1 MDHLLENVRKISI
14 NLSTASRAI
23 SIPNGNLDVTN
34 IENRKPD
41 LIMIKSCNDL
51 FYIPIILKSHTAYV
65 YEVYTY
71 MIYNFNHHKETE
83 QWVGLWIT
91 HNKSIGRQWDY
102 INLIIPPLHSTWH
115 YDKKTHLSHWFT
127 QHNTKSIHIK
137 NVENFIH
144 MHWNQWRHIIEIF

>member
-41 LIMIKSCNDL
+41 LIMIKNCNDL
-51 FYIPIILKSHTAYV
+51 FYITIILKSHTVYV

-83 QWVGLWIT
+83 QWVGLWFT

-115 YDKKTHLSHWFT
+115 YDKKRIYHIHLHSIT
-127 QHNTKSIHIK
+127 QK
-137 NVENFIH
+137 VFILK
-144 MHWNQWRHIIEIF
+144 MLKIVYTFIEINGDIS